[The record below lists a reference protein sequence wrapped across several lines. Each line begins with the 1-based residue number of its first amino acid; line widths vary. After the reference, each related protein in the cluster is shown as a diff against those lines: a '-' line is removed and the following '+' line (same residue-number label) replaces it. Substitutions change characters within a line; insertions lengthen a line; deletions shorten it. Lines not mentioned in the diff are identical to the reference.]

1 MAEFFPKNDPHNQLL
16 QQQHQQQR
24 IDASA
29 CGQQYHSDDTDG
41 LHSSARQHH
50 PPNDLVTKKEI
61 RMNLKKEKDREKE
74 KEKDKIAHQ
83 KKEKA
88 SKQKKE
94 GHSEAGKG
102 SKATIS
108 ANPKH
113 ATQSHRGQQNPIVG
127 PLNESEQTAK
137 IKILMKNVV
146 RPLPLPPPP
155 PVPPLN
161 PEHRLDSR
169 FDDSR
174 STMYTTDMRNLLLAA
189 NSRADEGTG
198 TGTGTGRGADSGYS
212 KQCDSDKTLI
222 ADPQSSASPHNY
234 PTPHNELVESSLGD
248 TNANTVTMSERSE
261 TETDIVGAAGV
272 AGDPDSEYTSS
283 NCIFNSRSEADFL
296 GELADGEDGGSGAG
310 GGALTSDQ
318 RLLHQECKTESLSIP
333 GQPHTH
339 IFLPLPLPLPL
350 NPR

>member
-41 LHSSARQHH
+41 LHSSTRQHH
-50 PPNDLVTKKEI
+50 PPNDLITKKEI
-61 RMNLKKEKDREKE
+61 KMNLKKEKDKEKE
-74 KEKDKIAHQ
+74 KEKDKIATQ

-94 GHSEAGKG
+94 GHSDAGKG
-102 SKATIS
+102 SKATVS

-113 ATQSHRGQQNPIVG
+113 ATQSHKGQQNNHIVG

-146 RPLPLPPPP
+146 RPLPLPLPPP
-155 PVPPLN
+155 PHVPPLN

-169 FDDSR
+169 VDDSR
-174 STMYTTDMRNLLLAA
+174 STLYTTDMRNLLLAA
-189 NSRADEGTG
+189 NHRADEGTSTGTDRG
-198 TGTGTGRGADSGYS
+198 TGKGAE
-212 KQCDSDKTLI
+212 KALR
-222 ADPQSSASPHNY
+222 ADPQSSSSPHNY
-234 PTPHNELVESSLGD
+234 PTPHNELMESSLGD
-248 TNANTVTMSERSE
+248 TNANTVTMSETSE
-261 TETDIVGAAGV
+261 TETDIAGAAGGL
-272 AGDPDSEYTSS
+272 GDPDSEYTGS
-283 NCIFNSRSEADFL
+283 NCIVNSRSEADFL
-296 GELADGEDGGSGAG
+296 GELANGEDGGG
-310 GGALTSDQ
+310 GGGDGTRTNDQ
-318 RLLHQECKTESLSIP
+318 RLLHRECKTESISMP
-333 GQPHTH
+333 GQPHAH

>member
-41 LHSSARQHH
+41 LHFSARQHY
-50 PPNDLVTKKEI
+50 PPHDLITKKEI
-61 RMNLKKEKDREKE
+61 KMNLKKEKDKE
-74 KEKDKIAHQ
+74 KEREKDKTAHQ

-102 SKATIS
+102 SKATVL
-108 ANPKH
+108 ANPKNI
-113 ATQSHRGQQNPIVG
+113 TQSHKGQQNPIAG

-146 RPLPLPPPP
+146 RSLPLPPPS

-161 PEHRLDSR
+161 PEHRLDGR
-169 FDDSR
+169 VDDSR
-174 STMYTTDMRNLLLAA
+174 STLYTTGMRNLLLAA
-189 NSRADEGTG
+189 NHRADEGTS
-198 TGTGTGRGADSGYS
+198 TGTGTGRGDDSGYS
-212 KQCDSDKTLI
+212 KQCDFDQTLI
-222 ADPQSSASPHNY
+222 ADPQSSSSPHNY
-234 PTPHNELVESSLGD
+234 PTPHNELGESSLGD
-248 TNANTVTMSERSE
+248 TNANTVTMSESSE
-261 TETDIVGAAGV
+261 TETDIAGAAGV
-272 AGDPDSEYTSS
+272 AGDPDSEYTGS
-283 NCIFNSRSEADFL
+283 NCIVNSWSEADFL
-296 GELADGEDGGSGAG
+296 GELADGEDGGAGAG
-310 GGALTSDQ
+310 GGARTNDQ
-318 RLLHQECKTESLSIP
+318 RLLHLERKAESLSMP